1 MKTIKDFMN
10 VNEARVDWRNVH
22 DAVLNVLLKYS
33 SKPGVSNDVK
43 DYCNNVREMLET
55 VKH

>member
-10 VNEARVDWRNVH
+10 VNEAKVDWKNVH
-22 DAVLNVLLKYS
+22 DALLNVLMKYS
-33 SKPGVSNDVK
+33 SKPGVSNDVR